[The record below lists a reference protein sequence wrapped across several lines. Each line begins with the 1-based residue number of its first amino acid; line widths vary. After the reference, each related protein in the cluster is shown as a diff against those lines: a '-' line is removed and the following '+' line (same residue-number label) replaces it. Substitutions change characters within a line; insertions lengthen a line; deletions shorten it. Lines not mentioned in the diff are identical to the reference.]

1 MTTRTLRIE
10 EVLFMKDIKYILI
23 CGAGLMGKNIAF
35 VMASNPTYEVGV
47 YDLYETDVAAG
58 IRTNTKQLIAKGALT
73 EEELASRLSRISF
86 TTDLDSELVRRAR
99 PGDRSRIRGH
109 EDQAGYLRQAGGALP
124 SRHHLLHQ
132 LFRYE
137 PQ

>member
-47 YDLYETDVAAG
+47 YDLYETCLLY
-58 IRTNTKQLIAKGALT
+58 T
-73 EEELASRLSRISF
+73 SRC
-86 TTDLDSELVRRAR
+86 V
-99 PGDRSRIRGH
+99 
-109 EDQAGYLRQAGGALP
+109 
-124 SRHHLLHQ
+124 
-132 LFRYE
+132 
-137 PQ
+137 